1 MRSVPVVRDDRTASA
16 ESRRVLDVA
25 TTFGL
30 AIAAIFVVIGVRVL
44 GALPHDFD
52 EGWLMVDA
60 RLIRGG
66 ARPFV
71 DFPHHETPLHLY
83 LLAFFGDLFG
93 HTVFGYRMLSLA
105 SLAGSGFLVFA
116 LARPFTGAMP
126 ALVGEA
132 VFLFSPVQSRALTA
146 LPETPALF
154 FTLLGAVLL
163 YTRSS
168 RWSAGASA
176 VAFVAATLVKP
187 TCLVV
192 IAAAAASL
200 VLGRAWRRLIDFA
213 LVGAAVGGIALVWVV
228 WLSDGIFA
236 EVVSFQLTRL
246 GTHRVGMWAI
256 DSGFHDVKRMLG
268 IETPRQWAA
277 LNFRTYFQTRFEP
290 TPVAVFTLGLL
301 AIPVWT
307 LGCAR
312 THAALR
318 TFVALW
324 PASLLVLN
332 FLVMDFVSPRYFI
345 PYFGFSAFL
354 VTGWFWLAAR
364 YAGTRAVGTVAV
376 VACLALAGHF
386 TRLLGSDSDFQ
397 FWGRSRAIA
406 EAHPRVVS
414 FSPLFFAATGAEPA
428 CDFGNSALT
437 YGSFGE
443 SFLLTERTKR
453 FRVSDER
460 LIACLRAHPEI
471 PVIVDWAFYYFTR
484 PGSALRAYL
493 EGEGSAQRLFF
504 SPDAVAQWDRPL
516 LRMSAFR

>member
-1 MRSVPVVRDDRTASA
+1 MPPARAVRGNREASA
-16 ESRRVLDVA
+16 DSWRVLDVA
-25 TTFGL
+25 TALGL
-30 AIAAIFVVIGVRVL
+30 AIAAIFVMVGVRVL

-60 RLIRGG
+60 RLIHGG

-71 DFPHHETPLHLY
+71 DFPHHEPPLHLY
-83 LLAFFGDLFG
+83 LLALFGDVFG
-93 HTVFGYRMLSLA
+93 HTVFGYRMLSLT
-105 SLAGSGFLVFA
+105 SLAASGVLVFA
-116 LARPFTGAMP
+116 LARPFTGALP
-126 ALVGEA
+126 ALVAEV

-163 YTRSS
+163 YARNE
-168 RWSAGASA
+168 RWSASASA
-176 VAFVAATLVKP
+176 AAFVAAALVKP

-192 IAAAAASL
+192 AAAAAGSL
-200 VLGRAWRRLIDFA
+200 VFARAWHRLLHFA
-213 LVGAAVGGIALVWVV
+213 VTGTAVGAIALVWVI
-228 WLSDGIFA
+228 WLSDAIFA

-256 DSGFHDVKRMLG
+256 DSGFNDFKQMLG

-290 TPVAVFTLGLL
+290 TPVAVFALGLL
-301 AIPVWT
+301 AIPVWSF
-307 LGCAR
+307 GCAR
-312 THAALR
+312 THPALR
-318 TFVALW
+318 LFVVLW

-354 VTGWFWLAAR
+354 AAGWVWLAAR
-364 YAGTRAVGTVAV
+364 HAGIRVAGTVAA
-376 VACLALAGHF
+376 VACLALAVHF

-428 CDFGNSALT
+428 CDLVNAALT

-443 SFLLTERTKR
+443 SFLSTERTKR

-460 LIACLRAHPEI
+460 LIACLRSHPET

-484 PGSALRAYL
+484 PGSRLRAYL